1 MSYAVEVAHLKK
13 SYHGHP
19 VLNGLSFTVKK
30 GEIFALLG
38 TNGAGKT
45 TAFECI
51 EGLRRYDGGTV
62 NITGKPGIQLQ
73 SASLPEHIRPM
84 EALRLFAEWKGI
96 SPNDP
101 AAALL
106 DIPALGRTIYAD
118 LSTGQKRRLHL
129 ALALL
134 GDPDLLFLDEPTAG
148 LDVEGRAALH
158 AVLRRLKAQG
168 KTIVLAS
175 HDMAEVEGLCDRI
188 AILHHGELVFCGTV
202 AELTAHTGGSTTVS
216 LQTAQGRETFAATD
230 LAAALLTKLTEL
242 QRKQI
247 AVLDIQTNRR
257 TLEECFI
264 NIAKGAGR

>member
-1 MSYAVEVAHLKK
+1 M
-13 SYHGHP
+13 
-19 VLNGLSFTVKK
+19 
-30 GEIFALLG
+30 
-38 TNGAGKT
+38 
-45 TAFECI
+45 
-51 EGLRRYDGGTV
+51 
-62 NITGKPGIQLQ
+62 
-73 SASLPEHIRPM
+73 
-84 EALRLFAEWKGI
+84 
-96 SPNDP
+96 
-101 AAALL
+101 
-106 DIPALGRTIYAD
+106 
-118 LSTGQKRRLHL
+118 
-129 ALALL
+129 

-188 AILHHGELVFCGTV
+188 AILHHGELIFCGAV
-202 AELTAHTGGSTTVS
+202 AELTAHTGGSTTVL
-216 LQTAQGRETFAATD
+216 LQTAQGRETFAAAD
-230 LAAALLTKLTEL
+230 LTAALLKKLTEL